1 MTSPLQPS
9 TKDDILRYLLRR
21 GQSSVQDLSDDLG
34 ITPQAIRRHLKD
46 LEAETLI
53 VHQSVSS
60 GMGRPQHLY
69 QLSKTGRSYFPEAY
83 DRFALDLLDTLK
95 ATVPPDQLQ
104 GILRQQWRR
113 KGLHYYESLGHL
125 PLSQRVKRLVELRRS
140 EGYMTDC
147 RSTQDPPLE
156 EGLEDRGETEEAFV
170 VTEYNCAIANV
181 AESFPAICDY
191 ELELFRTALGQDCRV
206 ERTHWMIE
214 GEHRCGYL
222 IERQRAVHSAT
233 SGHGDA
239 PGAEQTTSEAA
250 IDTLAPESL

>member
-9 TKDDILRYLLRR
+9 TKDDILRYLLRK

-46 LEAETLI
+46 LEAESLI

-83 DRFALDLLDTLK
+83 DRFALDLLDTLT

-113 KGLHYYESLGHL
+113 KGLYYHETLGHL

-140 EGYMTDC
+140 EGYMTDWH
-147 RSTQDPPLE
+147 STKDLEAPDTRE
-156 EGLEDRGETEEAFV
+156 EGEEAFV
-170 VTEYNCAIANV
+170 LTEYNCAIANV

-191 ELELFRTALGQDCRV
+191 ELELFSMALGQDCQV

-222 IERQRAVHSAT
+222 IQKRSNQNGEGELVTCS
-233 SGHGDA
+233 
-239 PGAEQTTSEAA
+239 
-250 IDTLAPESL
+250 

>member
-1 MTSPLQPS
+1 
-9 TKDDILRYLLRR
+9 
-21 GQSSVQDLSDDLG
+21 
-34 ITPQAIRRHLKD
+34 
-46 LEAETLI
+46 
-53 VHQSVSS
+53 
-60 GMGRPQHLY
+60 MGRPQHLY

-83 DRFALDLLDTLK
+83 DRFALDLLDTLT

-113 KGLHYYESLGHL
+113 KGLYYHESLGHL

-140 EGYMTDC
+140 EGYMTDWH
-147 RSTQDPPLE
+147 STRNPSLQ
-156 EGLEDRGETEEAFV
+156 EGLEDAASSENAGKAEEAFV

-191 ELELFRTALGQDCRV
+191 ELELFSTALGQDCRV

-222 IERQRAVHSAT
+222 IQQRGEVNST
-233 SGHGDA
+233 MGSGSGQADSLD
-239 PGAEQTTSEAA
+239 AEQTTAEEA
-250 IDTLAPESL
+250 IDSLPPESL